1 MSRRF
6 LLVGIAVI
14 IRPGTI
20 VQLTAATLLSM
31 IYLIL
36 QHEIGPYAS
45 PADNFIA
52 LASSFSL
59 AILFFS
65 CVLLKLGLLMELD
78 DVRVRLSTKLLEVFD
93 VPTGSLSVIIFAS
106 VVLSLAFA
114 AFTISA
120 QLEAERKHQAY
131 LSLHQKARRLRW
143 AKDDS
148 EVKPPPPPEKG
159 YHLFLSHVWSTG
171 QDQMRIVKQRLL
183 EMMPDLSVFLE

>member
-59 AILFFS
+59 GAALSNTNVSATIAH
-65 CVLLKLGLLMELD
+65 GL
-78 DVRVRLSTKLLEVFD
+78 VRLSSSIGPVSFLGVIFLTS
-93 VPTGSLSVIIFAS
+93 SLPSCVVSNSAT
-106 VVLSLAFA
+106 VVLLYSV
-114 AFTISA
+114 
-120 QLEAERKHQAY
+120 
-131 LSLHQKARRLRW
+131 
-143 AKDDS
+143 S
-148 EVKPPPPPEKG
+148 E
-159 YHLFLSHVWSTG
+159 H
-171 QDQMRIVKQRLL
+171 
-183 EMMPDLSVFLE
+183 